1 MKKQEGTRTP
11 GAAGSA
17 SRRRGAQC
25 FARPEWVL
33 VCFSMAAFVQG
44 MVISGFI
51 NVSLPTLERR
61 FHLRSVETGLI
72 VAMYNVGSLLLMVP
86 VTFFGSEMNK
96 PRIMAVGVACMGI
109 GSFIY
114 SLPHF
119 VAPQYKFSRPLKDL
133 CPYASGPAY
142 ESSGSL
148 RNYRFIFMLANLV
161 HGCSTVPFYT
171 LSVAYMD
178 DNLSA
183 QKSSW
188 YIGMY
193 YTAAIMGPAIGF
205 ILGGTFLKTYTD
217 LNVDAAS
224 IGLSPSSTV
233 WVGAWWIGFVITGT
247 LSLILC
253 VPIFGF
259 PKRLPGAKVV
269 HKPVEVDARALR
281 GDSVQVRLG
290 DMPKAVRYLLKNYT
304 FLFISLAAT
313 VETMLGSGYSNFA
326 AKLFESEFGMTS
338 ANAAL
343 LLGMIG
349 IPSACLGCF
358 VGGYVVSKLNL
369 SCGSII
375 RMCTVASVFNWF
387 VFFALLSSCPDIK
400 FEGIRRGQQDVSCS
414 RLHAVLLFYGI
425 DYTVL
430 NRTCTA
436 RENNKAST
444 ILGSVSCAKAKKTSS
459 GSDYPKGAAVINKA
473 AFSNSFNVL
482 TSKCSSECM
491 CPLSF
496 NPICGRDLKMYMS
509 PCQAGCRNETQDP
522 VAGTTLYTNCDC
534 ITLEGDS
541 ADDVVE
547 AERIRCT
554 QECSAYFFYMAATF
568 FCLFSTFFISAPGI
582 SVTIRCVTEK
592 QKSFALGVQWVCIRL
607 LGTIPAPLIFG
618 KTVDMACEIWSS
630 VFNGEANESGNCA
643 IYNNAALSRNMATLL
658 VLLKTMSVALF
669 ACASLSYQP
678 PTSPMS

>member
-1 MKKQEGTRTP
+1 M
-11 GAAGSA
+11 
-17 SRRRGAQC
+17 
-25 FARPEWVL
+25 
-33 VCFSMAAFVQG
+33 
-44 MVISGFI
+44 
-51 NVSLPTLERR
+51 
-61 FHLRSVETGLI
+61 TG
-72 VAMYNVGSLLLMVP
+72 N
-86 VTFFGSEMNK
+86 
-96 PRIMAVGVACMGI
+96 
-109 GSFIY
+109 
-114 SLPHF
+114 
-119 VAPQYKFSRPLKDL
+119 
-133 CPYASGPAY
+133 
-142 ESSGSL
+142 
-148 RNYRFIFMLANLV
+148 
-161 HGCSTVPFYT
+161 
-171 LSVAYMD
+171 
-178 DNLSA
+178 
-183 QKSSW
+183 
-188 YIGMY
+188 
-193 YTAAIMGPAIGF
+193 
-205 ILGGTFLKTYTD
+205 
-217 LNVDAAS
+217 S

-269 HKPVEVDARALR
+269 QKPLEVDARALR

-400 FEGIRRGQQDVSCS
+400 FEGIDV
-414 RLHAVLLFYGI
+414 
-425 DYTVL
+425 D
-430 NRTCTA
+430 
-436 RENNKAST
+436 NK
-444 ILGSVSCAKAKKTSS
+444 I
-459 GSDYPKGAAVINKA
+459 
-473 AFSNSFNVL
+473 VL

-534 ITLEGDS
+534 ITLEGNS
-541 ADDVVE
+541 TDDVVE

-568 FCLFSTFFISAPGI
+568 FCLSARFHQRTRHQRHHQVGKPK
-582 SVTIRCVTEK
+582 C
-592 QKSFALGVQWVCIRL
+592 
-607 LGTIPAPLIFG
+607 TIPAPLIFG

-678 PTSPMS
+678 PMSPMS

>member
-1 MKKQEGTRTP
+1 MNKQEGSESIRDEDTRCGWFGFSP
-11 GAAGSA
+11 SV
-17 SRRRGAQC
+17 AQR
-25 FARPEWVL
+25 FARPQWVL
-33 VCFSMAAFVQG
+33 VCFSMAAFAQG

-72 VAMYNVGSLLLMVP
+72 VAMYNVGSLLLMAP
-86 VTFFGSEMNK
+86 VTFFGSEMKK
-96 PRIMAVGVACMGI
+96 PRIMAIGVACMGL

-133 CPYASGPAY
+133 CPYVSGPTY
-142 ESSGSL
+142 EPSGSL
-148 RNYRFIFMLANLV
+148 RNYRFIFMLANFV

-188 YIGMY
+188 YIGIY

-217 LNVDAAS
+217 ISVDAAS

-233 WVGAWWIGFVITGT
+233 WVGAWWIGFVVTGT
-247 LSLILC
+247 LALILC
-253 VPIFGF
+253 GPIFGF
-259 PKRLPGAKVV
+259 PKRLPGAVAV
-269 HKPVEVDARALR
+269 QKPLEVDARALR
-281 GDSVQVRLG
+281 GDSVQVRLA
-290 DMPKAVRYLLKNYT
+290 DMPKAVRYLLTNRT

-313 VETMLGSGYSNFA
+313 IETMIGSGYSNFA

-343 LLGMIG
+343 LFGMIG

-358 VGGYVVSKLNL
+358 LGGYVVSKLNL
-369 SCGSII
+369 SCASII
-375 RMCTVASVFNWF
+375 RMCIAVSVFNWF
-387 VFFALLSSCPDIK
+387 VFFALLSSCPDIN
-400 FEGIRRGQQDVSCS
+400 FEGVD
-414 RLHAVLLFYGI
+414 
-425 DYTVL
+425 
-430 NRTCTA
+430 
-436 RENNKAST
+436 RESK
-444 ILGSVSCAKAKKTSS
+444 I
-459 GSDYPKGAAVINKA
+459 
-473 AFSNSFNVL
+473 VL
-482 TSKCSSECM
+482 TSKCSSSCA

-509 PCQAGCRNETQDP
+509 PCLAGCRNETQDP
-522 VAGTTLYTNCDC
+522 VAGTTLYTECDC
-534 ITLEGDS
+534 IALEGDS
-541 ADDVVE
+541 DNDVVE
-547 AERIRCT
+547 AERVRCT
-554 QECSAYFFYMAATF
+554 QECSAYFIYMAATF

-582 SVTIRCVTEK
+582 SVTIRCVTAK
-592 QKSFALGVQWVCIRL
+592 QKSFALGVQWACIRF

-630 VFNGEANESGNCA
+630 VFNGETNDSGNCA

-678 PTSPMS
+678 PTSPTS